1 MEPTLT
7 YTDVVNRVGYTVIGG
22 VKVVQYS
29 CSFPLNNPREM
40 RITST
45 RMNPEL
51 YKANREICREDLAKF
66 EDAAYDLQDEW
77 IERLEGGNNG

>member
-1 MEPTLT
+1 MVNTLT
-7 YTDVVNRVGYTVIGG
+7 YTDTVSRVGYTTIDG

-29 CSFPLNNPREM
+29 CSFPLNNPKEM

-51 YKANREICREDLAKF
+51 YKANREICRADLAKF
-66 EDAAYDLQDEW
+66 EDASYDLQDEW
-77 IERLEGGNNG
+77 LERLKV

>member
-7 YTDVVNRVGYTVIGG
+7 YTDVVNRVGYTTIGG

-29 CSFPLNNPREM
+29 CSFPLSNPRDM

-51 YKANREICREDLAKF
+51 YKANRDICRADLAKF
-66 EDAAYDLQDEW
+66 EDSAYELQDEW
-77 IERLEGGNNG
+77 IAKLSGGAK